1 MARRANEG
9 QEEIDS
15 HSDVGL
21 VNIFSQSKYH
31 LKTVEPTADVPQC
44 FVNTKYLWLK
54 HFTDGNGSDRLCV
67 PMQTTISWLY
77 ANWVGQW
84 PTNWWFWQNLTNILT
99 NSFFSRSIHIHCQ
112 EVAQELNQRNSSNVV
127 WGTCNHLFAEARAL
141 RHWDSQVMERI

>member
-1 MARRANEG
+1 MARRAHEG
-9 QEEIDS
+9 QEEITS

-21 VNIFSQSKYH
+21 VNIVSQSQYH

-77 ANWVGQW
+77 ANWDGQPIGGFDKMW
-84 PTNWWFWQNLTNILT
+84 QISSQTVSFHNQFTFFARRGLRSWIKEIPVMWFGEPVII
-99 NSFFSRSIHIHCQ
+99 FS
-112 EVAQELNQRNSSNVV
+112 QRQ
-127 WGTCNHLFAEARAL
+127 G
-141 RHWDSQVMERI
+141 HWDIGIAR